1 MALKKTVIMLQ
12 RPTSNPNLTDPVIN
26 INNKTL
32 QVVEKFKYLGSV
44 LQNNAT
50 ADKEIA
56 SRIQKVVSNFH
67 KLYQR
72 VWKKKHL
79 KLKLKSQVYR
89 TIIFPT
95 LTYGCET
102 WNWSSKQMK
111 KLEGTQYRFLRSIA
125 GKTWRDKISYVDLL
139 HLITKDAYNTNFDWA
154 NESNKG
160 VSITAVE
167 TYCRLS
173 RLRYTGHVARMGEN
187 RIPNFILHGEI
198 LQGQRKQGRPKKS
211 FREGLK
217 NDLHKFDLFGK
228 YSEQNTFQDF
238 VADRDKWR
246 KMINKQ
252 AQNFQKN
259 WENNKV
265 KKSNAKKEK
274 NKTLN

>member
-1 MALKKTVIMLQ
+1 
-12 RPTSNPNLTDPVIN
+12 
-26 INNKTL
+26 
-32 QVVEKFKYLGSV
+32 
-44 LQNNAT
+44 
-50 ADKEIA
+50 
-56 SRIQKVVSNFH
+56 
-67 KLYQR
+67 
-72 VWKKKHL
+72 
-79 KLKLKSQVYR
+79 
-89 TIIFPT
+89 
-95 LTYGCET
+95 
-102 WNWSSKQMK
+102 MK

-187 RIPNFILHGEI
+187 RIPNLILHGEI

-228 YSEQNTFQDF
+228 YSEQNTFQEF
-238 VADRDKWR
+238 VADRDNWR

-252 AQNFQKN
+252 AQNFKKN

-265 KKSNAKKEK
+265 KKSNAKK
-274 NKTLN
+274 NKALH